1 MKLTVHSS
9 SFLSL
14 KMYHR
19 DLNVWKESIQL
30 VKLVYQL
37 ISTFPS
43 FEKYSLSDQMRR
55 SAISIPSNIAEGC
68 GRGSNKDLYR
78 FLDIASG
85 SIAELETQVILAK
98 ELGYVDDASIVE
110 SKIIDVQ
117 KLLVGFKKR
126 IKESL

>member
-1 MKLTVHSS
+1 
-9 SFLSL
+9 
-14 KMYHR
+14 MYHR

-37 ISTFPS
+37 IGTFPS
-43 FEKYSLSDQMRR
+43 FEKYALSDQMRR

-85 SIAELETQVILAK
+85 SVAELETQVILAK
-98 ELGYVDDASIVE
+98 ELGYTDDTSVVD
-110 SKIIDVQ
+110 SKKIDVQ
-117 KLLVGFKKR
+117 KLLVGFKKK
-126 IKESL
+126 IKDSI